1 MLVVKSMPKT
11 AAASRTIDRT
21 WFVYSMN
28 LLKLKLLWEKTQ
40 KLPSICRGFVSLLC
54 RVTCHP
60 IYVAGGGEG
69 AHDLGATASAGH
81 RAGS

>member
-28 LLKLKLLWEKTQ
+28 LLKLKLLWEKT
-40 KLPSICRGFVSLLC
+40 
-54 RVTCHP
+54 
-60 IYVAGGGEG
+60 
-69 AHDLGATASAGH
+69 
-81 RAGS
+81 